1 MVIIWTS
8 TLEIE
13 HDAKYPSQY
22 DSTRCSQVTLDNTIQ
37 TSYRLLP
44 SIVLRRGSTEH
55 CVRATHVIATRP
67 CPSATDI
74 GHVGGMLTIPPPS
87 CPRPLLGLAS
97 SPSDADEGGDMQP
110 REPHRSH
117 LSSLWHLSHAT
128 TGTDATIIPTTRCA
142 LPLVGQQPAVSR
154 QNESQLS
161 SRLTMSFQ
169 TKANSGISDVDKRDP
184 FDAVPLAAM
193 IAGML
198 R

>member
-8 TLEIE
+8 TVEIE
-13 HDAKYPSQY
+13 DDAKYPSQY
-22 DSTRCSQVTLDNTIQ
+22 DSTRCSPVTLHRDRQRTCAVPGTIQ

-55 CVRATHVIATRP
+55 CVQTTHVIATRE
-67 CPSATDI
+67 A
-74 GHVGGMLTIPPPS
+74 GHSSPS
-87 CPRPLLGLAS
+87 CPRPLLG
-97 SPSDADEGGDMQP
+97 
-110 REPHRSH
+110 
-117 LSSLWHLSHAT
+117 LSHAT

-161 SRLTMSFQ
+161 SRLTMSFL

-184 FDAVPLAAM
+184 FDAAPLAAM
-193 IAGML
+193 IAGA
-198 R
+198 RE